1 MGYTNY
7 WKQKKSFNDSEWNDI
22 KDEYDYIKDVCES
35 IIIDESKKDDEI
47 IFNGIGK
54 MEHETFILSKN
65 ARTVAYYEGEDLS
78 FNFCKTAHKPYDI
91 AVWHLLTF
99 CQKHGLKISR
109 DR

>member
-47 IFNGIGK
+47 IFNGIG
-54 MEHETFILSKN
+54 EIGHETFVLFKGAMSRN
-65 ARTVAYYEGEDLS
+65 GDG
-78 FNFCKTAHKPYDI
+78 FGFCKTAHKPYDI